1 VSLLIRSL
9 AESEMIA
16 QYIANGVLIGSLYAC
31 LAVGFS
37 LIYGVLNIIN
47 VMHGTFVV
55 LGAYITIYCSQ
66 YLGLSPVIS
75 ALIGCGV
82 LFVFGYLV
90 QRFLINQV
98 VAAPIFISFTL
109 TFGLDLLLN
118 NALIQTVTATP
129 RSLVLD
135 YGSITVAG
143 VSLSVARMGAMVL
156 ALVLTGLLY
165 WLLRH
170 SQMGRAIVAV
180 RMDRHAAAL
189 LGIRVPRIYAITFGI
204 GALMAAA
211 AGGAMAVVFPIT
223 PGLSGVF
230 LGKSFVICVLGGL
243 GSVPGALVGGLALGL
258 LESFGAI
265 AFGSQ
270 WSMTVGFALM
280 ILVLVLRPSGLAGRK
295 GYE

>member
-1 VSLLIRSL
+1 
-9 AESEMIA
+9 
-16 QYIANGVLIGSLYAC
+16 LIGSLYAC

-37 LIYGVLNIIN
+37 LIYGVLSIIN
-47 VMHGTFVV
+47 VMHGSFVV

-66 YLGLSPVIS
+66 YLGVSPLIS
-75 ALIGCGV
+75 APIGCAV

-90 QRFLINQV
+90 QRFLINEV

-118 NALIQTVTATP
+118 NAMIYAFTATP

-135 YGSITVAG
+135 YGSVTVAG
-143 VSLSVARMGAMVL
+143 VILSVARMGAMVL

-170 SQMGRAIVAV
+170 SQMGRAIIAV
-180 RMDRHAAAL
+180 RMDRHAATL
-189 LGIRVPRIYAITFGI
+189 LGIQVPQIYAITFGI

-223 PGLSGVF
+223 PILSGVF

-265 AFGSQ
+265 VFGSQ
-270 WSMTVGFALM
+270 WSLTVGFTLM
-280 ILVLVLRPSGLAGRK
+280 IAVLVLRPSGLAGRK
-295 GYE
+295 GF

>member
-1 VSLLIRSL
+1 M
-9 AESEMIA
+9 MIA
-16 QYIANGVLIGSLYAC
+16 QYIANGLLIGSLYAC

-47 VMHGTFVV
+47 VMHGSFVV
-55 LGAYITIYCSQ
+55 LGAYVTIYCTQ
-66 YLGLSPVIS
+66 MLGLSPIFS
-75 ALIGCGV
+75 AMIGCAV
-82 LFVFGYLV
+82 MFAFGYLV
-90 QRFLINQV
+90 QRTLINQV
-98 VAAPIFISFTL
+98 VTAPIFISFTL

-118 NALIQTVTATP
+118 NAMIQAFTATP

-135 YGSITVAG
+135 YGSVVVAG
-143 VSLSVARMGAMVL
+143 VTLSVARLGAMAL

-180 RMDRHAAAL
+180 RMDHHAARL
-189 LGIRVPRIYAITFGI
+189 LGIQVERVYAITFGI

-223 PGLSGVF
+223 PLLSGVF
-230 LGKSFVICVLGGL
+230 LGKAFVICVLGGL

-258 LESFGAI
+258 LESFGAVV
-265 AFGSQ
+265 FGPQ
-270 WSMTVGFALM
+270 WSTTVGFALM
-280 ILVLVLRPSGLAGRK
+280 ILVLVVRPSGLVGRR
-295 GYE
+295 GFE

>member
-1 VSLLIRSL
+1 
-9 AESEMIA
+9 MIA
-16 QYIANGVLIGSLYAC
+16 QYIANGLLIGSLYAC

-47 VMHGTFVV
+47 VLHGTFVV
-55 LGAYITIYCSQ
+55 LGAYITIYLSQ
-66 YLGLSPVIS
+66 TFGVSPLIS
-75 ALIGCGV
+75 APIGCIV
-82 LFVFGYLV
+82 LFCFGYLT
-90 QRFLINQV
+90 QRFLINEV

-118 NALIQTVTATP
+118 NAMIQAFTATP
-129 RSLVLD
+129 RSLLVD
-135 YGSITVAG
+135 YGSFVIG
-143 VSLSVARMGAMVL
+143 GISISVARLGAMVL

-170 SQMGRAIVAV
+170 SQMGRAIIAV

-189 LGIRVPRIYAITFGI
+189 LGIKVPRIYAITFGI
-204 GALMAAA
+204 GSLMAAA
-211 AGGAMAVVFPIT
+211 AGGAMALVFPIT
-223 PGLSGVF
+223 PLLSGTF

-258 LESFGAI
+258 LESFGAV

-270 WSMTVGFALM
+270 WSVTVGFALM
-280 ILVLVLRPSGLAGRK
+280 IAVLVLRPSGLAGRK
-295 GYE
+295 GFE